1 MLKTLAA
8 KAVVPVALT
17 VTGFVVVCCSLLY
30 GYIRTDMV
38 SAAVRQEIGLADT
51 IVKST
56 RYAMLK
62 ADRETLRQTINDIGD
77 QQGVEHVRVFNKK
90 GLVMFSAEP
99 EEIGTLVDKETEGC
113 SECHAG
119 ETPALRLGPM
129 EQARNFQNA
138 RGEEVLAIT
147 APIYNEAGCSE
158 ASCHFHPEGNR
169 VLGTLDIGLSQHELR
184 GNLLNLRSRMMIFC
198 AMVLVLTVG
207 GVLAL
212 LLRNVFL
219 PLYRL
224 RGYVRAAAD
233 GGEEHLPFGGA
244 EEVEEIGGHVRDLS
258 ASLFRAREELTAA
271 RQRIAALEKRLED

>member
-1 MLKTLAA
+1 MLRTLAA

-30 GYIRTDMV
+30 GYIRADMA

-62 ADRETLRQTINDIGD
+62 ADRETLRQTISDIGS
-77 QQGVEHVRVFNKK
+77 QRGVEHVRVFNKK
-90 GLVMFSAEP
+90 GLVMFSADP
-99 EEIGTLVDKETEGC
+99 REIGALVDKESEGC

-129 EQARNFQNA
+129 EQARNFHNA

-147 APIYNEAGCSE
+147 APIYNEAGCAE
-158 ASCHFHPEGNR
+158 AACHFHPEGNR

-184 GNLLNLRSRMMIFC
+184 GNLINLQGRMVVFC
-198 AMVLVLTVG
+198 AMVLILTVG

-212 LLRNVFL
+212 LRRNVFV

-224 RGYVRAAAD
+224 RSYARTVAG
-233 GGEEHLPFGGA
+233 GGELPVLGGA

-258 ASLFRAREELTAA
+258 VSLCRCQEELSAA
-271 RQRIAALEKRLED
+271 RQRVAALEKRLEE